1 MYNKQ
6 KTLGNI
12 MLDILTSSIILFI
25 VLMSITAMW
34 STLIIKIGAFDEQS
48 PAIISEFSPDS
59 IQAIPPVQE
68 QTVEI
73 EEPAESSINV
83 PVVESHMFVPVVDVE
98 PVIPPNY
105 HYQQVDRTF
114 NVMENQSGLTV
125 EQLEILLEEY
135 PGLADIADNVIGIEE
150 EHGVNAF
157 YTLAV
162 ASLESGYGTSKMAK
176 NWNNLFGMMNC
187 KFDST
192 SSGVDY
198 FGRLMTKYQDSYN
211 ILMTVEGINP
221 TYCELDSWA
230 GKIVE
235 LMNQWIRKANDKF

>member
-1 MYNKQ
+1 MYEKQ
-6 KTLGNI
+6 KTLGNV
-12 MLDILTSSIILFI
+12 MLDMLASSVILFV
-25 VLMSITAMW
+25 VLMSVVAMW
-34 STLIIKIGAFDEQS
+34 GALITKINAVSEQS
-48 PAIISEFSPDS
+48 SVVVSEFSPNS
-59 IQAIPPVQE
+59 IYASQHVQEPPVK
-68 QTVEI
+68 I
-73 EEPAESSINV
+73 EEPIESTINV
-83 PVVESHMFVPVVDVE
+83 PVVETQMFVSVVDVE
-98 PVIPPNY
+98 PSIPVNY
-105 HYQQVDRTF
+105 HHQQVDRTF

-125 EQLEILLEEY
+125 EQLEILLEGY
-135 PGLADIADNVIGIEE
+135 PGLAGIADNVIAIEE

-221 TYCELDSWA
+221 TYCELNSWA